1 MGWQRWLSLGATSV
15 QPIPSLN
22 GLMATKH
29 TKALELTNAS
39 NAAPWALKMKLR
51 LSILRNLS
59 CAARNADHGCLQIRS
74 VLHVR
79 FSQ

>member
-1 MGWQRWLSLGATSV
+1 MGWQGWLNLDVTFV
-15 QPIPSLN
+15 PPIPSLN
-22 GLMATKH
+22 GLMVTKH
-29 TKALELTNAS
+29 TRALGLTNAL
-39 NAAPWALKMKLR
+39 NAALLALRMKPKQQ
-51 LSILRNLS
+51 ILRNLS